1 VGARDDEGVE
11 KGRRMEI
18 GPENGPDFNDAG
30 DISWVG
36 NWVKF
41 PSGSME
47 ETWEIS
53 GLIVS

>member
-1 VGARDDEGVE
+1 
-11 KGRRMEI
+11 MEI